1 MTGKKRDLEEAL
13 KAADKME
20 PEFLKEQLL
29 ASKRFEDRRDI
40 IDALLED
47 GKLYSLT
54 AVEEKIK
61 DYRKGK
67 VK

>member
-1 MTGKKRDLEEAL
+1 MAGKKRDLE
-13 KAADKME
+13 AAPGATDKME

-29 ASKRFEDRRDI
+29 TSKRFKGRRDI

-47 GKLYSLT
+47 GKLYTLT